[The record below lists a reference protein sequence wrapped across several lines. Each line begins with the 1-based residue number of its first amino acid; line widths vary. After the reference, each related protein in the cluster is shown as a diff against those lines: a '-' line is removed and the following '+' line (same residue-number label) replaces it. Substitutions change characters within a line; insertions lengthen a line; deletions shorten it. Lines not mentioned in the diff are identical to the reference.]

1 MAMKNFLAIALC
13 CATGAAFA
21 QTGSSDGLRQVEY
34 PSPRGDLVVRYGQPA
49 AKPAEPKPAFAELDR
64 NGDGSID
71 ENEAVGY
78 RTLANDFEFADKN
91 RDMRISRREFDRW

>member
-1 MAMKNFLAIALC
+1 MKALLAIALC
-13 CATGAAFA
+13 CGAAAVSA
-21 QTGSSDGLRQVEY
+21 QTSSSDGLREVQY
-34 PSPRGDLVVRYGQPA
+34 PSPRGDLTVRYGQPA
-49 AKPAEPKPAFAELDR
+49 AKPAEPKPAFAQLDR

-91 RDMRISRREFDRW
+91 RDMRISPREFERW